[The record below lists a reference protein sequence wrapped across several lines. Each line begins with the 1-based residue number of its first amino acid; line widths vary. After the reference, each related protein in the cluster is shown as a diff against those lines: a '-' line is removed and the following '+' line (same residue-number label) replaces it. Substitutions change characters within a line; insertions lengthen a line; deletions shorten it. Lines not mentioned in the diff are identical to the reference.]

1 LNSIAPRLGYSVGSL
16 LYTEDVLKLSKILD
30 LKKNVHSVWVPESWG
45 RESFSSLGAISQI
58 TKNVKLG
65 TSIINIYGRT
75 PATVAMGA
83 TTLDSLSNNRTIL
96 GLGSST
102 ESLVENWH
110 GLKFEK
116 PLGRM
121 REFIECLRQMTTG
134 ESVNHQGRFFNIKNF
149 KLLNKPTRIKMPIYI
164 AAINRHMVNLA
175 CELADG
181 ILLYLRPL
189 DELRKSISLIKSQ
202 TENKNKNY
210 EIACVFICALSNNKP
225 EEARRRAA
233 KTLAFYISVGK
244 YYRDFLSRNGFS
256 NEVTR
261 ITLEYTTHGLDSA
274 TRFVDDSMLDSL
286 TICGN
291 AEQCIRSLNR
301 FISAGITLPILQVNP
316 VGNPESNIKELTAT
330 F

>member
-16 LYTEDVLKLSKILD
+16 LSTEHILKLSKIVD
-30 LKKNVHSVWVPESWG
+30 LKENVHSVWVPESWG

-116 PLGRM
+116 PLERM
-121 REFIECLRQMTTG
+121 REFIDCVRQMTTG
-134 ESVNHQGRFFNIKNF
+134 ESVDHKGRLFNIKNF

-189 DELRKSISLIKSQ
+189 DELRRTVSLIKSQ

-244 YYRDFLSRNGFS
+244 YYRDFLSHNGF
-256 NEVTR
+256 NKEVAR

-274 TRFVDDSMLDSL
+274 TRLVNDSMLDSL

-291 AEQCIRSLNR
+291 TEQCIRSLNR

-316 VGNPESNIKELTAT
+316 VGNPESNIKEMTAT